1 MTTATQAPVETG
13 QTQVTPVEQTSEP
26 TTRIDNV
33 ESNSTNVSNNNT
45 NKDINNSNTIKDTKE
60 PIVTKDTNT
69 QVNQFLTDAGLQ
81 SDKVVQEM
89 VDSGELS
96 IDSMKALVEK
106 HGEAVA
112 TLIVDKLKGLHE
124 QSVKAATE
132 RDQAVFKQVEEAFK
146 GLTDQT
152 GEQTWEELSGWAKAN
167 VPNAERAELNAML
180 QGGSLQAKLAI
191 DYLVNTFKKSDAFSQ
206 PAELLGAESVSED
219 YGLKP
224 LSRNEYLRELNVL
237 LAKGHDYNTSPE
249 IRQLEA
255 RRQKGMSRGI

>member
-1 MTTATQAPVETG
+1 MTTETVAPVETG
-13 QTQVTPVEQTSEP
+13 QTPVETTTPTSEP
-26 TTRIDNV
+26 TTRIESE
-33 ESNSTNVSNNNT
+33 ESNSTNVSNNNSNNI
-45 NKDINNSNTIKDTKE
+45 NKDNITN
-60 PIVTKDTNT
+60 TKDTNT
-69 QVNQFLTDAGLQ
+69 QVTKFLDDAGLN
-81 SDKVVQEM
+81 SESVIKEF
-89 VDSGELS
+89 VDDGELS
-96 IDSMKALVEK
+96 VDSMKALVEK

-112 TLIVDKLKGLHE
+112 SLIVDKLKGLHK
-124 QSVKAATE
+124 QSVEAAEE

-152 GEQTWEELSGWAKAN
+152 GEKTWEELSGWAKEN
-167 VPNAERAELNAML
+167 VPNEERAELNRML

-191 DYLVNTFKKSDAFSQ
+191 DYLVSTFKKSDAFSQ
-206 PAELLGAESVSED
+206 PAELLDTDNVSEE

-224 LSRNEYLRELNVL
+224 LSRTEYLRELDVL

>member
-1 MTTATQAPVETG
+1 MTTETVTPVETP
-13 QTQVTPVEQTSEP
+13 QEQVTPVTPASEP
-26 TTRIDNV
+26 TTRIESE
-33 ESNSTNVSNNNT
+33 ESNSTNVSNNI
-45 NKDINNSNTIKDTKE
+45 NKDNITN
-60 PIVTKDTNT
+60 TKDTNT
-69 QVNQFLTDAGLQ
+69 QVTKFLDDAGLN
-81 SDKVVQEM
+81 SESVIKEF
-89 VDSGELS
+89 VDDGELS
-96 IDSMKALVEK
+96 VDSMKALVEK

-112 TLIVDKLKGLHE
+112 SLIIDKLKGLHE
-124 QSVKAATE
+124 QSVKAAE
-132 RDQAVFKQVEEAFK
+132 ARDQAVFKQVEEAFK

-152 GEQTWEELSGWAKAN
+152 GEKTWEELSGWAKEN
-167 VPNAERAELNAML
+167 VPNEERAELNRML

-206 PAELLGAESVSED
+206 PAELLDTDNVSED

-224 LSRNEYLRELNVL
+224 LSRNEYLRELDVL

>member
-1 MTTATQAPVETG
+1 MTTETVAPVETG
-13 QTQVTPVEQTSEP
+13 QTPVTTTTPTSEP
-26 TTRIDNV
+26 TTRIESE
-33 ESNSTNVSNNNT
+33 ESNSTNVSNNNSNNI
-45 NKDINNSNTIKDTKE
+45 NKDTITN
-60 PIVTKDTNT
+60 TKDTNT
-69 QVNQFLTDAGLQ
+69 QVTKFLDDAGLN
-81 SDKVVQEM
+81 SESVIKEF
-89 VDSGELS
+89 VDDGELS
-96 IDSMKALVEK
+96 VDSMKALVEK

-112 TLIVDKLKGLHE
+112 SLIVDKLKGLHE
-124 QSVKAATE
+124 QSVKAATD

-152 GEQTWEELSGWAKAN
+152 GEKTWEELSGWAKEN
-167 VPNAERAELNAML
+167 VPNAERAELNSML

-191 DYLVNTFKKSDAFSQ
+191 DYLVSTFKKSDAFSQ
-206 PAELLGAESVSED
+206 PAELLDTDNVSAD

-224 LSRNEYLRELNVL
+224 LSRTEYLRELDVL